1 MSKTGAQDSRR
12 TKKPAAPARQA
23 MQGSSGWP
31 ESFTR
36 KMNRLLLGATAI
48 GVLVF
53 LMLPVLL
60 VVPMSF
66 SESSSLRFPP
76 QGFSLRWY
84 AQVFSDPS
92 WLAAMRTSLVLAALS
107 STFALILGSLAAYG
121 LARGRFSG
129 RDLLQSNFIAPL
141 IIPSVI
147 LAVALYLV
155 LAMVG
160 LLGSFAGLLLAHT
173 LLGVPYVVLIM
184 TVAIK
189 SFDLRIEQVAFTLGA
204 SWSTMFT
211 RVLLPNLLPSA
222 AAAWIF
228 AFVTSFDEV
237 IVTNFISGTHETV
250 PKKMFNELILQVSP
264 AITAIASVLIFIS
277 ILLMLAMA
285 KIHQVRGTRS
295 TSSIRSA

>member
-1 MSKTGAQDSRR
+1 MSTTGARDSRTAEPTAMAR
-12 TKKPAAPARQA
+12 RDAQAPAGCPDA
-23 MQGSSGWP
+23 
-31 ESFTR
+31 FTR
-36 KMNRLLLGATAI
+36 KVNRLLLGATAI

-76 QGFSLRWY
+76 EGFSLRWY
-84 AQVFSDPS
+84 AQVFSDAS
-92 WLAAMRTSLVLAALS
+92 WLAAMRTSLSLAVLS
-107 STFALILGSLAAYG
+107 STLALMLGSLAAYG

-155 LAMVG
+155 LAMAG

-184 TVAIK
+184 SVAIK
-189 SFDLRIEQVAFTLGA
+189 SFDIRIEQVAFTLGA
-204 SWSTMFT
+204 SWRTMFM

-277 ILLMLAMA
+277 IALMLVMA
-285 KIHQVRGTRS
+285 KIHQMRGTRS
-295 TSSIRSA
+295 APSIRSA